1 MAESESAYAVEMRG
15 IVKRFPG
22 VVALDHVNF
31 RVRRGEI
38 HGLVGKNG
46 AGKSTLMHV
55 LTGLYQADEG
65 EIRIGGESIAPI
77 TPERAR
83 NAGVAIVPQHAQLI
97 PGLSIAEN
105 IFAGRP
111 PTSRVGFVDWK
122 RMFREAAERLA
133 QFDVYLDVTRLV
145 EGLSVAERQTID
157 IARALFADASVIILD
172 EPTAPLPKDDV
183 DLLFDF
189 VRRQRARGVS
199 FIYISHY
206 LEEVF
211 RLCDRVTI
219 LRDGSV
225 VGDYPVNELDQATLV
240 RLISGQNVGRFG
252 RERQE
257 GRIGP
262 PVLVIDGLSSPGRYE
277 NVHLTLHA
285 GEIVG
290 ITGLE
295 GSGKSELAH
304 GLFGLDSIGT
314 GRILLDGRPYVVH
327 APHEAL
333 ACGLA
338 YLPRDRH
345 GMGIVGPRSVQ
356 ENISLAV
363 LRRILGFLGFL
374 RAADEAALARHYI
387 DALGIV
393 VSSPNQPIE
402 SLSGGNQQKAVVA
415 KLAATRPKVLLLDE
429 PTQGVDVQAKVEIF
443 RIIDDLARHGVAV
456 AVISD
461 EVNELLDI
469 CDRIVVM
476 YRGMISAE
484 FAVGE
489 AETTPERVLLA
500 IEGEARVV

>member
-1 MAESESAYAVEMRG
+1 MAESESAYAVEMCN

-22 VVALDHVNF
+22 ILALDHVDF

-55 LTGLYQADEG
+55 LTGLYPADEG
-65 EIRIGGESIAPI
+65 EIRIGGKLVAPM

-83 NAGVAIVPQHAQLI
+83 KAGIAIVPQHVQLV

-111 PTSRVGFVDWK
+111 PTTRAGFVDWK
-122 RMFREAAERLA
+122 RMYHEAAERLA
-133 QFDVYLDVTRLV
+133 QFDVHLDVTRLV
-145 EGLSVAERQTID
+145 EGLTVAERQMIG
-157 IARALFADASVIILD
+157 IAKALFADASVIILD

-183 DLLFDF
+183 KLLFDF

-211 RLCDRVTI
+211 ELCDRVTV
-219 LRDGSV
+219 LRDGRV
-225 VGDYPVNELDQATLV
+225 VGDYAVNELDQAALV
-240 RLISGQNVGRFG
+240 RLISGQNIGRFG
-252 RERQE
+252 REDQE
-257 GRIGP
+257 RRVGP
-262 PVLVIDGLSSPGRYE
+262 PVLVIDGLSSPGRYD
-277 NVHLTLHA
+277 NVHLKLHA

-295 GSGKSELAH
+295 GSGKSELAR
-304 GLFGLDSIGT
+304 GLFGLDPIGK
-314 GRILLDGRPYVVH
+314 GRIFLDGQPYMVH

-333 ACGLA
+333 ARGVA

-345 GMGIVGPRSVQ
+345 GMGIVGPRSVK

-363 LRRILGFLGFL
+363 LRRILSFLGFI
-374 RAADEAALARHYI
+374 READEVALARHYI

-393 VSSPNQPIE
+393 VSSLNQPVE
-402 SLSGGNQQKAVVA
+402 LLSGGNQQKVVFA

-429 PTQGVDVQAKVEIF
+429 PTQGVDVQAKVEIL
-443 RIIDDLARHGVAV
+443 RIIDDLARQGVAI

-476 YRGMISAE
+476 YRGAITAE
-484 FAVGE
+484 FTVGE
-489 AETTPERVLLA
+489 AETTPERILLA
-500 IEGEARVV
+500 IEGEARVA